1 MHLRMEKQTFDSHY
15 NLNIIVF
22 QYSPT
27 NKLLYAKDIAKYKQE
42 VKTYYK
48 QVREQSSF
56 TVSEFKDFLLEE
68 SKVTSISVQNQLR
81 SGTTKTKQ

>member
-1 MHLRMEKQTFDSHY
+1 MEKQTFDSHY

-27 NKLLYAKDIAKYKQE
+27 NKLLYAKDIPKYKQE